1 MRATYYFESQRR
13 KVLKSL
19 GLFPNGNST
28 SNFTVK
34 QQTHSKLAMKAG
46 PCELKRLKYPNREV
60 KKDMENIYAAML
72 LHKAGKEI
80 NEETVT
86 AVLTAAGLKV
96 DAVQVKA
103 LVASLSEVNIDEAIK
118 AAPTMMAAAPVA
130 AAGAEAKP
138 AAAAPEDKKK
148 KAEEEKAKEEAAL
161 EGLGALFG

>member
-1 MRATYYFESQRR
+1 
-13 KVLKSL
+13 
-19 GLFPNGNST
+19 
-28 SNFTVK
+28 
-34 QQTHSKLAMKAG
+34 
-46 PCELKRLKYPNREV
+46 
-60 KKDMENIYAAML
+60 MENIYAAML

-80 NEETVT
+80 NEDSVT
-86 AVLTAAGLKV
+86 KVLAAAGLKV

-130 AAGAEAKP
+130 APAGGEAKP